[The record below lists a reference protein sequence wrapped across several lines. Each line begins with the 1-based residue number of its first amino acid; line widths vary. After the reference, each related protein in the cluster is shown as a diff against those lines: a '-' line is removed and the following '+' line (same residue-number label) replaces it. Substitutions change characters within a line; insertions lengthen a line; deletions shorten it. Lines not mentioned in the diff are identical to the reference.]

1 MKVAKVRILLSA
13 ATLALVSGSSAMA
26 ISDGDVVKWEG
37 FVGNIRTGV
46 AGAVGS
52 GTGAVNAAG
61 APWVATGGKARV
73 NLVSGQLQFRISGLV
88 LADTVFVGT
97 PGNNPQVMGTL
108 VCDTNGSAGSGNS
121 VLVSTPLI
129 PLSPQGE
136 ADFNGDLGPLP
147 AACVSEPDIA
157 FLVRSVTGVYF
168 AAAIVR
174 EP

>member
-1 MKVAKVRILLSA
+1 MKVTRTRILLSA
-13 ATLALVSGSSAMA
+13 ATLALLSGSSAIA
-26 ISDGDVVKWEG
+26 LSDQEVRWEA
-37 FVGNIRTGV
+37 FVGNIRTGA

-73 NLVSGQLQFRISGLV
+73 DLASGQLHFKISGLV
-88 LADTVFVGT
+88 LADTNAIGT
-97 PGNNPQVMGTL
+97 PANNPHVVGTL
-108 VCDTNGSAGSGNS
+108 VCDTDGSAGGGNS
-121 VLVSTPLI
+121 VLVSTPQV

-147 AACVSEPDIA
+147 SVCASEPDIA